1 MTRKA
6 DPTRISI
13 AWQDPAMLQIGK
25 SGLTEGL
32 VKEATRLL
40 KKHRYIKVRLLRSAI
55 GDSSKEEIIEELC
68 EEAKA
73 TLAGRR
79 GNTAV
84 IYRLR

>member
-1 MTRKA
+1 MKQKS
-6 DPTRISI
+6 DPTRISN

-25 SGLTEGL
+25 SGVTEGL

-40 KKHRYIKVRLLRSAI
+40 KKHRYIKVRLLRSAM
-55 GDSSKEEIIEELC
+55 GDSAKEEIVNRLC

-73 TLAGRR
+73 TLAGLR